1 MKSNNPQKKKLF
13 KRLLFFAKPYRKYL
27 SIAIISVILLS
38 IPGPLR
44 PLLIGRMVDKYIV
57 QSQNPSMLL
66 WWSLLLLGVMVL
78 EGILQLISSYFS
90 NLLAQSVIRD
100 LRKKI
105 IQHFLRLRM
114 SYFDKNP
121 VGAMVTRVVSDMEAI
136 TEVFSSGIMEII
148 SDLFSLVF
156 ILFLMFMN
164 NWELAWMTLVPI
176 PFLLLATRIFARSMK
191 DSFQKERV
199 AVTRLNTFVQERLSG
214 MSVVQLFNREREE
227 YKRFEKINEGHK
239 QAHIQAVWAN
249 SIFFPIVEILSS
261 LSIAFLLV
269 WGALHVSGKS
279 SSEIR
284 SMYGEVFAFT
294 LWINQLYR
302 PIRQLADKFNILQ
315 RGTVRAE
322 RVFDVL
328 DEQADLQESGSMT
341 NVDFAQSVYFEDV
354 SFSYVKDSL
363 VLNKVNLTI
372 HHGETVAFV
381 GATGAGKTSIVNL
394 LGRFY
399 EHDSGVI
406 RIGDVPIQEINLSE
420 LRKNIAIV
428 LQDVFLFSGTIFSN
442 ITLGDGQFSKEDVI
456 SAAKAVGAHEFIMN
470 LPGNYQHEIGE
481 RGGMLSVGQRQLIAF
496 IRAYIYAPQ
505 ILILDEATSSVDS
518 ESEQLIQ
525 RATEQI
531 TKGRTSIVIAHRLS
545 TIQKADRIVV
555 MEKGEL
561 VEIGTHQELLKLEN
575 GYYRRL
581 YDMQFFNQN
590 EEHEAI

>member
-1 MKSNNPQKKKLF
+1 MNAHQPQKKKLI
-13 KRLLFFAKPYRKYL
+13 KRLMIFAKPYRNYL
-27 SIAIISVILLS
+27 LLALISVILLS

-44 PLLIGRMVDKYIV
+44 PLLIGQMVDKYIV
-57 QSQNPSMLL
+57 QTQNPSMLL
-66 WWSLLLLGVMVL
+66 WWSLLLLSVMVL
-78 EGILQLISSYFS
+78 EGFLQLISSYFS

-105 IQHFLRLRM
+105 IEHFLRLRM

-148 SDLFSLVF
+148 SDCFSLIF
-156 ILFLMFMN
+156 ILVLMFMN
-164 NWELAWMTLVPI
+164 NWELALMTLVPI
-176 PFLLLATRIFARSMK
+176 PFLLLATRIFAKSMK
-191 DSFQKERV
+191 DSFQKERL

-214 MSVVQLFNREREE
+214 MSVVQLFNREKEE

-249 SIFFPIVEILSS
+249 SIFFPVVEILSS

-269 WGALHVSGKS
+269 WGALHVSGKTS
-279 SSEIR
+279 DEIR

-328 DEQADLQESGSMT
+328 DEQEDLQGGGT
-341 NVDFAQSVYFEDV
+341 LINVDFAQPVIFDNV
-354 SFSYVKDSL
+354 CFSYVKGSP
-363 VLNKVNLTI
+363 VLKNVNLTI
-372 HHGETVAFV
+372 MHGETVAFV

-399 EHDSGVI
+399 EHDSGTI
-406 RIGDVPIQEINLSE
+406 RIGSVPIQEIQLSE

-442 ITLGDGQFSKEDVI
+442 ITLGDNQFTQDEVE
-456 SAAKAVGAHEFIMN
+456 SAAKAVGAHDFIMK
-470 LPGNYQHEIGE
+470 LPGNYEHEIGE

-505 ILILDEATSSVDS
+505 ILILDEATSNVDS
-518 ESEQLIQ
+518 ESELLIQ
-525 RATEQI
+525 RATERI
-531 TKGRTSIVIAHRLS
+531 TSGRTSIVIAHRLS

-561 VEIGTHQELLKLEN
+561 VEIGNHQELLKIEG
-575 GYYRRL
+575 GYYKRL
-581 YDMQFFNQN
+581 YDRQFFNQS
-590 EEHEAI
+590 ES

>member
-1 MKSNNPQKKKLF
+1 MNSNLPQKKKLF
-13 KRLLFFAKPYRKYL
+13 KRLLFFAKPYRNYL
-27 SIAIISVILLS
+27 LLALVSVILLS

-57 QSQNPSMLL
+57 QTQNPSMLL
-66 WWSLLLLGVMVL
+66 WWSLLLLSVMVL
-78 EGILQLISSYFS
+78 EGFLQLISSYFS

-105 IQHFLRLRM
+105 IEHFLRLRM

-148 SDLFSLVF
+148 SDCFSLIF
-156 ILFLMFMN
+156 ILVLMFMN
-164 NWELAWMTLVPI
+164 NWELAWMTLIPI
-176 PFLLLATRIFARSMK
+176 PFLLLATRIFAKSMK
-191 DSFQKERV
+191 DSFQKERQ

-249 SIFFPIVEILSS
+249 SIFFPVVEILSS

-269 WGALHVSGKS
+269 WGALHVSGKTS
-279 SSEIR
+279 DQIR

-328 DEQADLQESGSMT
+328 DEHADLQESGT
-341 NVDFAQSVYFEDV
+341 LINVDFAQAVCFENV
-354 SFSYVKDSL
+354 CFSYVEGSR
-363 VLNKVNLTI
+363 VLKNVNLTI
-372 HHGETVAFV
+372 EHGETVAFV

-399 EHDSGVI
+399 EHDSGTI
-406 RIGDVPIQEINLSE
+406 CIGSVPIQEIKLTE

-442 ITLGDGQFSKEDVI
+442 ITLGDTQFTQADVE

-470 LPGNYQHEIGE
+470 LPNNYQHEIGE

-505 ILILDEATSSVDS
+505 ILILDEATSNVDS

-525 RATEQI
+525 RATEKI
-531 TKGRTSIVIAHRLS
+531 TSGRTSIVIAHRLS

-561 VEIGTHQELLKLEN
+561 VEIGNHKELLQIEN
-575 GYYRRL
+575 GYYKRL
-581 YDMQFFNQN
+581 YDRQFFNQN
-590 EEHEAI
+590 ES